1 MEDLFAIFE
10 RKKQKKIVAK
20 DNNAKVKN

>member
-10 RKKQKKIVAK
+10 RKKQKKTVAK
-20 DNNAKVKN
+20 DDNAKVEN